1 MTFPAVTAPYG
12 LQPINRIDGMP
23 YAGAIRQIP
32 VAAGFGTAIFNGD
45 TVVIN
50 SDGVLVKSTTTD
62 SGNIVGVCVGGQ
74 YVNSSGQTVQGQ
86 FIPALAS
93 TSTNLA
99 LAYVVDDPM
108 ALFKVAVVTSG
119 TTMGT
124 AGRTVVGSNLPLV
137 LNAGNTT
144 TDSGN
149 IVGVCLGGQYV
160 NSSGQTI
167 QGQFIPAL
175 ASTSTNLAL
184 AYVVDD
190 PMALFKV
197 AVVTS
202 GTTMGTAGRT
212 VVGSNLP
219 LVLNAGS
226 TTTGNSAFA
235 VTLTGAGTTATIPI
249 RVIDV
254 VPETATAADTYT
266 ELLVKINTHQYNDTT
281 GV

>member
-1 MTFPAVTAPYG
+1 MAYPTVSAPFG
-12 LQPINRIDGMP
+12 LQAINRIDGMP

-32 VAAGFGTAIFNGD
+32 VAAGFGTAIFDGD

-50 SDGVLVKSTTTD
+50 SDGYLVKSTTTD
-62 SGNIVGVCVGGQ
+62 SGNIVGVCMGGQ

-124 AGRTVVGSNLPLV
+124 AGRTVVGSNLALV
-137 LNAGNTT
+137 LNAGN
-144 TDSGN
+144 
-149 IVGVCLGGQYV
+149 
-160 NSSGQTI
+160 
-167 QGQFIPAL
+167 
-175 ASTSTNLAL
+175 
-184 AYVVDD
+184 
-190 PMALFKV
+190 
-197 AVVTS
+197 
-202 GTTMGTAGRT
+202 
-212 VVGSNLP
+212 
-219 LVLNAGS
+219 

-235 VTLTGAGTTATIPI
+235 VTLTGAGTTATLPI

-254 VPETATAADTYT
+254 VPETATAADTFT
-266 ELLVKINTHQYNDTT
+266 ELLVKINTHQYNNTT

>member
-1 MTFPAVTAPYG
+1 MAYPTVSAPYG

-50 SDGVLVKSTTTD
+50 SDGYLIKSTTTNTGD
-62 SGNIVGVCVGGQ
+62 IVGVCMGGS
-74 YVNSSGQTVQGQ
+74 YVNSGGQTVQGQ
-86 FIPALAS
+86 YIPALAS
-93 TSTNLA
+93 TASNLA
-99 LAYVVDDPM
+99 YAYVVDDPT

-137 LNAGNTT
+137 LNAGNT
-144 TDSGN
+144 N
-149 IVGVCLGGQYV
+149 
-160 NSSGQTI
+160 
-167 QGQFIPAL
+167 
-175 ASTSTNLAL
+175 
-184 AYVVDD
+184 
-190 PMALFKV
+190 
-197 AVVTS
+197 
-202 GTTMGTAGRT
+202 
-212 VVGSNLP
+212 
-219 LVLNAGS
+219 
-226 TTTGNSAFA
+226 TGNSAFA
-235 VTLTGAGTTATIPI
+235 VTLTGAGTTAAIPI

-266 ELLVKINTHQYNDTT
+266 ELLVKINNHQYNDTT

>member
-1 MTFPAVTAPYG
+1 MTYPAVTAPYG
-12 LQPINRIDGMP
+12 LQPVNRIDGMA

-32 VAAGFGTAIFNGD
+32 VAAGFGTAIFDGD

-50 SDGVLVKSTTTD
+50 SDGFLVKSTTTD
-62 SGNIVGVCVGGQ
+62 SGNIVGVCMGGQ
-74 YVNSSGQTVQGQ
+74 YVNSSGQTV
-86 FIPALAS
+86 
-93 TSTNLA
+93 
-99 LAYVVDDPM
+99 
-108 ALFKVAVVTSG
+108 
-119 TTMGT
+119 
-124 AGRTVVGSNLPLV
+124 
-137 LNAGNTT
+137 
-144 TDSGN
+144 
-149 IVGVCLGGQYV
+149 
-160 NSSGQTI
+160 

-235 VTLTGAGTTATIPI
+235 VTLTGAGTTATIPV

-254 VPETATAADTYT
+254 VPETATGADAFR
-266 ELLVKINTHQYNDTT
+266 ELLVKINTHQYNNTT

>member
-1 MTFPAVTAPYG
+1 MTYPAVTAPYG
-12 LQPINRIDGMP
+12 LQPVNRIDGMA

-32 VAAGFGTAIFNGD
+32 VAAGFGTAIFDGD

-50 SDGVLVKSTTTD
+50 SDGFLVKS
-62 SGNIVGVCVGGQ
+62 
-74 YVNSSGQTVQGQ
+74 
-86 FIPALAS
+86 
-93 TSTNLA
+93 
-99 LAYVVDDPM
+99 
-108 ALFKVAVVTSG
+108 
-119 TTMGT
+119 
-124 AGRTVVGSNLPLV
+124 
-137 LNAGNTT
+137 TT

-160 NSSGQTI
+160 NSSGQTV

-175 ASTSTNLAL
+175 ASTASNLAL

-235 VTLTGAGTTATIPI
+235 VTLTGAGTTATIPV

-254 VPETATAADTYT
+254 VPETATGADAFR
-266 ELLVKINTHQYNDTT
+266 ELLVKINTHQYNNTT

>member
-1 MTFPAVTAPYG
+1 MTYPAVTAPYG
-12 LQPINRIDGMP
+12 LQPINRIDGMA

-32 VAAGFGTAIFNGD
+32 VAAGFGTAIFDGD

-50 SDGVLVKSTTTD
+50 SDGFLVKSTTTD
-62 SGNIVGVCVGGQ
+62 SGNIVGVCMGGQ
-74 YVNSSGQTVQGQ
+74 YVNSSGQTV
-86 FIPALAS
+86 
-93 TSTNLA
+93 
-99 LAYVVDDPM
+99 
-108 ALFKVAVVTSG
+108 
-119 TTMGT
+119 
-124 AGRTVVGSNLPLV
+124 
-137 LNAGNTT
+137 
-144 TDSGN
+144 
-149 IVGVCLGGQYV
+149 
-160 NSSGQTI
+160 

-235 VTLTGAGTTATIPI
+235 VTLTGAGTTATIPV

-254 VPETATAADTYT
+254 VPETATGADAFR
-266 ELLVKINTHQYNDTT
+266 ELLVKINTHQYNNTT